1 MTYQE
6 IVEEMRKLIAKKDVS
21 KVRGHLAYQFNIT
34 GEGEG
39 AFYIEVKDKKAYVE
53 PYEYYDRH
61 ATFTCEAK
69 VLFDIIEGK
78 LDPVKAFEKKEL
90 IVEGDLGKALK
101 LKDFI

>member
-1 MTYQE
+1 MTYNE
-6 IVEEMRKLIAKKDVS
+6 IVETMRELIAKKNVS
-21 KVRGHLAYQFNIT
+21 KVKEHLAYQFNIT

-39 AFYIEVKDKKAYVE
+39 IFYLEVADKKAHVE

-61 ATFTCEAK
+61 ASFTCEAK

-78 LDPVKAFEKKEL
+78 LDPVKAFEKKL
-90 IVEGDLGKALK
+90 LKVEGDLGKALK